1 MPTARAIGES
11 GVPGRNDYLFIDNA
25 RFVSMI
31 AIVMRHCELSLFRD
45 YHVSTLESAITQIR
59 SFGVLLFFV
68 NSGFL
73 MAAYLARPNSSVR
86 AYWRGR
92 LTRVG
97 KPWLIWASAFQVIGL
112 VKFSLFLDGGNVKGL
127 PHQIWKGVFLDSYWF
142 VPILFFSLA
151 IMLPLRRYWW
161 SWSLGSALLLL
172 SWFYGVNQYAQ
183 WITPSHTTA
192 FFGYLFYLWL
202 GVQLFQHFTTIRKYV
217 EGIPWWFI
225 LMILC
230 FAVSLMV
237 VEDAISISVGF
248 PIYYNALQNSN
259 QVYALVVL
267 IVLIK
272 LPVRLAPSF
281 IDVRKDSYGIYLTHQ
296 IVGSVGRATIDF
308 AVGSSNSGKSFFTR
322 LPEMVENPF
331 ARIGIWV
338 LWFGVVYT
346 TSLMI
351 TKLLRRTAWAWTV
364 GEKGP
369 NESFMR
375 FGP

>member
-11 GVPGRNDYLFIDNA
+11 GTSGHNDYLFIDNA

-31 AIVMRHCELSLFRD
+31 AIVMRHCGSLFHD
-45 YHVSTLESAITQIR
+45 YHVSTLENAITQIR

-68 NSGFL
+68 NTAFL
-73 MAAYLARPNSSVR
+73 MAAWLARPNTSVG

-97 KPWLIWASAFQVIGL
+97 KPWLIWASAYQVIRL
-112 VKFSLFLDGGNVKGL
+112 VKFFFSEGGEASGL
-127 PHQIWKGVFLDSYWF
+127 PHEIWKGVFMDTYWF
-142 VPILFFSLA
+142 VPMLFFSLA
-151 IMLPLRRYWW
+151 IMLPLRRYWR
-161 SWSLGSALLLL
+161 SWLLGSAFLLL

-183 WITPSHTTA
+183 WIPPSHTTA
-192 FFGYLFYLWL
+192 FFGYLFYFWL
-202 GVQLFQHFTTIRKYV
+202 GVQLFQHFTTMRKYV
-217 EGIPWWFI
+217 EKIPWWFV
-225 LMILC
+225 LMIFC
-230 FAVSLMV
+230 FAISFMV
-237 VEDAISISVGF
+237 LEDEISISGGF
-248 PIYYNALQNSN
+248 PNNYNPLQISN

-267 IVLIK
+267 AVLIK
-272 LPVRLAPSF
+272 LPVRLAPSS
-281 IDVRKDSYGIYLTHQ
+281 IDVRKDTYGIYLTHQ
-296 IVGSVGRATIDF
+296 IVGSVGRAGINV
-308 AVGSSNSGKSFFTR
+308 AVGSSNSGESFINR

-364 GEKGP
+364 GEK
-369 NESFMR
+369 
-375 FGP
+375 

>member
-11 GVPGRNDYLFIDNA
+11 EPSGRNDYLFIDNA

-73 MAAYLARPNSSVR
+73 MAAWLTRPNTSVR

-97 KPWLIWASAFQVIGL
+97 KPWLIWASAFQVMGL
-112 VKFSLFLDGGNVKGL
+112 VKFCFLDGGNVGGL
-127 PHQIWKGVFLDSYWF
+127 SHQIWKGIFLDSFWF
-142 VPILFFSLA
+142 VPILFFSLL
-151 IMLPLRRYWW
+151 IMLPLRRYWR
-161 SWSLGSALLLL
+161 SWWLGSALLLL
-172 SWFYGVNQYAQ
+172 SWFYGVNQYAH
-183 WITPSHTTA
+183 WIPPSHTTA

-202 GVQLFQHFTTIRKYV
+202 GVQLFQKFTTVRELV
-217 EGIPWWFI
+217 ERIPWWFI
-225 LMILC
+225 LVILC
-230 FAVSLMV
+230 FAIGLMI

-248 PIYYNALQNSN
+248 PNYYNALQNSN

-267 IVLIK
+267 AVLLK

-296 IVGSVGRATIDF
+296 IVGSLGRATIDF
-308 AVGSSNSGKSFFTR
+308 AVGSSKSGKSFFTR

-346 TSLMI
+346 TSLVI
-351 TKLLRRTAWAWTV
+351 TKWLRRTRWAWTV
-364 GEKGP
+364 GEK
-369 NESFMR
+369 
-375 FGP
+375 